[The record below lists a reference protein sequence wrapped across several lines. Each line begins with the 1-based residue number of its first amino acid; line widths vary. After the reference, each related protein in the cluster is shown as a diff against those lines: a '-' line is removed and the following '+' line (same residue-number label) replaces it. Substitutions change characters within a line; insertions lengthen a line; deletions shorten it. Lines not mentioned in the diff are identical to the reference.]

1 VQVYELQDVM
11 AELRISVERL
21 QVGNY
26 IKLPLSW
33 RDHPFL
39 LSSFLIKKEEQIQ
52 LIRQLGLKHVLIIP
66 EKSDA
71 PPKPVQA
78 LEQSE
83 NDLNQDDEI
92 VSLQDTMQNEKQ
104 QRIEQMQEFRRSM
117 QRTEQSFNRSLA
129 QMRSLI
135 NKLQNRP
142 LNAITEAHELVE
154 QITDQLMQ
162 ADQMVLHL
170 MSDSPEGDSLYYH
183 TLNVAMLSMLLAK
196 QAGKTADEIKLLG
209 MAAIFHDIGKIKIP
223 SQILRK
229 TVPLTK
235 PEENLYK
242 LHPRYS
248 LTLLDLAK
256 EFPEQAKELILT
268 HHERLDGSG
277 YPQQLKAAQLSD
289 LSQLM
294 AVIDEYDS
302 LCHPQM
308 GGKAAATPHTVL
320 SFMFKHKTQ
329 QLNKA
334 YIGQLIKHLGIYP
347 PGSVVELSNG
357 LVGLVMSV
365 NSQRL
370 LYPSVLIYDA
380 AVPRADAAVID
391 LEDMHLSIKRVLLP
405 SRLPQEIFDYLSP
418 RTRISYFF
426 DSANKANG
434 N

>member
-1 VQVYELQDVM
+1 M
-11 AELRISVERL
+11 AELRISVDRL

-39 LSSFLIKKEEQIQ
+39 LSSFMIKKDEQIQ
-52 LIRQLGLKHVLIIP
+52 LIRQLGLKFVFIIP

-71 PPKPVQA
+71 PPKPAEILETRSSDSDPDEEITALQENMQA
-78 LEQSE
+78 
-83 NDLNQDDEI
+83 
-92 VSLQDTMQNEKQ
+92 EKL
-104 QRIEQMQEFRRSM
+104 QRIEQMKEYRRNV

-129 QMRSLI
+129 QMRALI

-142 LNAITEAHELVE
+142 LNAIQEAHELIDD
-154 QITDQLMQ
+154 ITNQLMQ

-170 MSDSPEGDSLYYH
+170 MADSPEGESLYYH

-196 QAGKTADEIKLLG
+196 QCGKSAEEIKLLG

-223 SQILRK
+223 TQILRK
-229 TVPLTK
+229 TEPLSK

-242 LHPRYS
+242 MHPRYS

-256 EFPEQAKELILT
+256 DFPEQAKGMILK

-277 YPQQLKAAQLSD
+277 YPD
-289 LSQLM
+289 GVNGSQLDDM
-294 AVIDEYDS
+294 TQLIAVVDEYDS
-302 LCHPQM
+302 LCHPQI

-320 SFMFKHKTQ
+320 SFMFKHKTK
-329 QLNKA
+329 QLNKDH
-334 YIGQLIKHLGIYP
+334 IGMLIKHLGIYP

-357 LVGLVMSV
+357 QVGLVMSV

-370 LYPSVLIYDA
+370 LYPSVLIYDPAIPRTEA
-380 AVPRADAAVID
+380 AVVD
-391 LEDMHLSIKRVLLP
+391 LENMHLSIKRVLLP

-418 RTRISYFF
+418 RTRISYFL
-426 DSANKANG
+426 DPSSGTSSN
-434 N
+434 

>member
-1 VQVYELQDVM
+1 M
-11 AELRISVERL
+11 AELRISVDRL
-21 QVGNY
+21 QIGNY

-39 LSSFLIKKEEQIQ
+39 LSSFLLKKEEQIQ
-52 LIRQLGLKHVLIIP
+52 LIRQLGLKFVFIIP
-66 EKSDA
+66 EKSEA
-71 PPKPVQA
+71 PPKPA
-78 LEQSE
+78 EILELPQSDIDLNDEISSLQEKMQSE
-83 NDLNQDDEI
+83 KAE
-92 VSLQDTMQNEKQ
+92 
-104 QRIEQMQEFRRSM
+104 RIEKLKEYRRSL

-129 QMRSLI
+129 QMRALI
-135 NKLQNRP
+135 NKLQTRP
-142 LNAITEAHELVE
+142 LNAIREAHELVDD
-154 QITDQLMQ
+154 ITKQMMQ

-170 MSDSPEGDSLYYH
+170 MSDSPEGESLYYH
-183 TLNVAMLSMLLAK
+183 SLNVAMLSMLLAK
-196 QAGKTADEIKLLG
+196 QCGKSEEEIKLLG

-229 TVPLTK
+229 TEPLTK

-248 LTLLDLAK
+248 LALLDLAQ
-256 EFPEQAKELILT
+256 EFPTQAKGMILK

-277 YPQQLKAAQLSD
+277 YPEGLKA
-289 LSQLM
+289 SQLDDLTQLM
-294 AVIDEYDS
+294 SVIDEYDS

-320 SFMFKHKTQ
+320 SFMFKHKTK
-329 QLNKA
+329 QLNKD
-334 YIGQLIKHLGIYP
+334 YIGLLIKHLGIYP

-357 LVGLVMSV
+357 QVGLVMSV

-370 LYPSVLIYDA
+370 LYPAVQVYDP
-380 AVPRADAAVID
+380 AVPRNEAAIID
-391 LEDMHLSIKRVLLP
+391 LENMNLSIKRVLLP

-426 DSANKANG
+426 DSSNGANG
-434 N
+434 S